1 VRGRRREIIISR
13 LSSIIILIDKIKEHR
28 LYGAKYLDFLDF
40 CKGIEIIKSKKHL
53 TPAGK
58 SELNQI
64 YSGMNQRRK
73 EFK

>member
-1 VRGRRREIIISR
+1 MGREIVISR
-13 LSSIIILIDKIKEHR
+13 LSSLIILTDKLKEHR

-53 TPAGK
+53 TQEGQ
-58 SELNQI
+58 SEINKI

-73 EFK
+73 NFK